1 MARPLRIEYPGAF
14 YHVVNRGNA
23 GEDIFINDQDR
34 KKFLEYLEKA
44 IERFEIRIHTYCLM
58 TNHYH
63 LLVETPQANL
73 SRAVKWINVSYAV
86 YFNRK
91 RQRRGHLFQGRFKSI
106 LVDADEYLKQ
116 LSRYIHLNPM
126 RAKMVEKLSAYPWS
140 SYPAFIDPQKTP
152 IWLETGCLLSLFGK
166 RRKVA
171 AKSYREFVENR
182 SMAEVE
188 NPAVNLVGGFIL
200 GSSDFV
206 NWVKE
211 TFLAKR
217 SKKRDIPKL
226 SHLKPKP
233 SAERVV
239 AAVCVEFDCTTDLI
253 LQKGRKKNMVRD
265 VAIFLS
271 RELTGDSGVN
281 LGKYFGNISGAGI
294 TVRYNHL
301 ARQIQSNHK
310 LRRQIKRIR
319 SKIINN

>member
-1 MARPLRIEYPGAF
+1 M
-14 YHVVNRGNA
+14 
-23 GEDIFINDQDR
+23 
-34 KKFLEYLEKA
+34 EYLE
-44 IERFEIRIHTYCLM
+44 T
-58 TNHYH
+58 
-63 LLVETPQANL
+63 
-73 SRAVKWINVSYAV
+73 
-86 YFNRK
+86 
-91 RQRRGHLFQGRFKSI
+91 
-106 LVDADEYLKQ
+106 D
-116 LSRYIHLNPM
+116 
-126 RAKMVEKLSAYPWS
+126 
-140 SYPAFIDPQKTP
+140 
-152 IWLETGCLLSLFGK
+152 CLLSVFGK

-171 AKSYREFVENR
+171 AENYREFVENR
-182 SMAEVE
+182 SLAEVE

-200 GSSDFV
+200 GNSDFV

-217 SKKRDIPKL
+217 SKKRDIPQL
-226 SHLKPKP
+226 SELKPRQ

-265 VAIFLS
+265 VAIYLS

-310 LRRQIKRIR
+310 LRRRIKRIK

>member
-1 MARPLRIEYPGAF
+1 M
-14 YHVVNRGNA
+14 
-23 GEDIFINDQDR
+23 
-34 KKFLEYLEKA
+34 
-44 IERFEIRIHTYCLM
+44 
-58 TNHYH
+58 
-63 LLVETPQANL
+63 
-73 SRAVKWINVSYAV
+73 
-86 YFNRK
+86 
-91 RQRRGHLFQGRFKSI
+91 
-106 LVDADEYLKQ
+106 
-116 LSRYIHLNPM
+116 
-126 RAKMVEKLSAYPWS
+126 
-140 SYPAFIDPQKTP
+140 
-152 IWLETGCLLSLFGK
+152 FGK
-166 RRKVA
+166 RRKLA
-171 AKSYREFVENR
+171 AENYQEFVENR

-217 SKKRDIPKL
+217 SKKRDIPQL
-226 SHLKPKP
+226 SELKPRQ

-239 AAVCVEFDCTTDLI
+239 TAVCVEFDCTTDLI

-265 VAIFLS
+265 VAIYLS
-271 RELTGDSGVN
+271 REFTGDSGVN

-310 LRRQIKRIR
+310 LRRRIKRIK